1 MTNLVVEKTSRTPYI
16 FFDSNKNILTVEGRS
31 IPENSLQFYGVLFK
45 WADTFYQESTEQKDL
60 EVVFKLEYFN
70 TSSSKCILDF
80 LRKLEKLKQMDV
92 VVKVF
97 WFYDGRDEDMEE
109 VGQDF
114 KEILDLDIELVQNA
128 EKR

>member
-1 MTNLVVEKTSRTPYI
+1 MTNLIVEKTARTPHI
-16 FFDSNKNILTVEGRS
+16 SFDSAKSILNVQGRS

-45 WADTFYQESTEQKDL
+45 WADNFYQDSVEHQNL

-80 LRKLEKLKQMDV
+80 LRKLENLNKMG
-92 VVKVF
+92 VKVKVY
-97 WFYDGRDEDMEE
+97 WFYDVRDEDMLE

-114 KEILDLDIELVQNA
+114 KEILDLDIELLPNT
-128 EKR
+128 EKP

>member
-1 MTNLVVEKTSRTPYI
+1 MTNLIVEKTARTPHI
-16 FFDSNKNILTVEGRS
+16 SFDSIKSILNVQGRS

-45 WADTFYQESTEQKDL
+45 WADNFYQDTAEYQNL

-80 LRKLEKLKQMDV
+80 LRKLENLKKMG
-92 VVKVF
+92 VKVKVC
-97 WFYDGRDEDMEE
+97 WFYDVRDEDMKE

-114 KEILDLDIELVQNA
+114 KEILDLDIELLPNA
-128 EKR
+128 EKP